1 MAECKWDINE
11 LGKPPVWGF
20 KLARKRNS
28 NAGIK
33 KRSSGKKS
41 RKNSTEKN
49 RKAQEVNMAK
59 KEFTFKGK
67 TIEELNKMSLNE
79 LAKILTARQRR
90 TIKRGFTEQQ
100 KILLKKIKS
109 NQKNIETHCR
119 DMIILPEMTGTT
131 IKVHRGKE
139 FVPVVIELDMVG
151 HYLGE
156 FVLTRKK
163 VAHSA
168 PGIGA
173 TRSSA
178 SLSVK

>member
-1 MAECKWDINE
+1 
-11 LGKPPVWGF
+11 
-20 KLARKRNS
+20 
-28 NAGIK
+28 
-33 KRSSGKKS
+33 
-41 RKNSTEKN
+41 
-49 RKAQEVNMAK
+49 MAK

-67 TIEELNKMSLNE
+67 TTEELKKLSLNE
-79 LAKILTARQRR
+79 LAQLLTSRQRR

-100 KILLKKIKS
+100 KILLKKLRNNK
-109 NQKNIETHCR
+109 KNIETHCR
-119 DMIILPEMTGTT
+119 DMIILPEMIGKT
-131 IKVHRGKE
+131 IKVHQGKD
-139 FVPVVIELDMVG
+139 FVPVAIEEGMIG

>member
-1 MAECKWDINE
+1 
-11 LGKPPVWGF
+11 
-20 KLARKRNS
+20 
-28 NAGIK
+28 
-33 KRSSGKKS
+33 
-41 RKNSTEKN
+41 
-49 RKAQEVNMAK
+49 MAK

-67 TIEELNKMSLNE
+67 TAEEIKQMSLSE
-79 LAKILTARQRR
+79 LAQLLTSRQRR

-100 KILLKKIKS
+100 KILLKKIR
-109 NQKNIETHCR
+109 NNEKNIETHCR
-119 DMIILPEMTGTT
+119 DMIILPEMIGKT
-131 IKVHRGKE
+131 IKVHQGKE
-139 FVPVVIELDMVG
+139 FMPVTIEPDMVG

-156 FVLTRKK
+156 FLLTRKR